1 MLEISPTNVARF
13 FYASEEK
20 QEDREMEIGIE
31 NKIKRSNGKDKKFKR
46 FCAIERMFRL
56 SFHEILTRKETVQH
70 NSRALVTLK

>member
-1 MLEISPTNVARF
+1 
-13 FYASEEK
+13 
-20 QEDREMEIGIE
+20 MEIGIE

-56 SFHEILTRKETVQH
+56 SFHEILTRKEAVQH